1 MSKKKERP
9 EFISMP
15 VIGELALSGIRP
27 LIGILLGLL
36 AGAVLIALTG
46 VNPLD
51 AYAAMLK
58 GAVGSTVAISNVL
71 VRASPLL
78 IAGVGVAIGIKA
90 ALWNI
95 GAEGYI
101 YTGAIGAVAVG
112 IAPLPVPPIV
122 HIALAMLAA
131 MGFATVWGLVAAYLR
146 AYRGVNEVVTTIMM
160 NYVAI
165 YFVSWIVH
173 EPQPLAEPDSFFP
186 MSKIIA
192 PTAKLP
198 ILIRGTSLHPGF
210 IIGIAA
216 CIFFY
221 LVLRFTP
228 FGFRT
233 RMLGANPEAARY
245 AGVNVRRQ
253 ILLVLLVGA
262 TMGGLAGA
270 FEIMGLKL
278 RVFQEF
284 VAGVGYESVAV
295 ALLAGGNPLGVIPSA
310 LFFSA
315 LKAGGAT
322 MSIQTG
328 VGAPMSIVIIGLC
341 VIFVIA
347 VGYGERKRLE
357 ALSEAEQEGDEGTEV
372 KQYVG

>member
-1 MSKKKERP
+1 MNKTKERP
-9 EFISMP
+9 AFISLP
-15 VIGELALSGIRP
+15 GIGELALSGVRP

-36 AGAVLIALTG
+36 AGAVFIALSG

-51 AYAAMLK
+51 AYSSMLS
-58 GAVGSTVAISNVL
+58 GAVGSPVSISNVL
-71 VRASPLL
+71 VRASPLR
-78 IAGVGVAIGIKA
+78 IGGVGVAIGIKA
-90 ALWNI
+90 SLWNI
-95 GAEGYI
+95 GTEGYI
-101 YTGAIGAVAVG
+101 YTGALGAAAVG

-122 HIALAMLAA
+122 HIILAILAA
-131 MGFATVWGLVAAYLR
+131 MGVAALWGLVPAYLR

-160 NYVAI
+160 NYVAMFFI
-165 YFVSWIVH
+165 SWMVH
-173 EPQPLAEPDSFFP
+173 EPQPLAEPGSFFP

-253 ILLVLLVGA
+253 ILYVLLIGA
-262 TMGGLAGA
+262 VMGGMAGA
-270 FEIMGLKL
+270 FEIMGLKM

-284 VAGVGYESVAV
+284 VAGVGYECVAV

-328 VGAPMSIVIIGLC
+328 VGAPMSVVIIGLC

-357 ALSEAEQEGDEGTEV
+357 KLSESEQEDEENTEV
-372 KQYVG
+372 KPYVR